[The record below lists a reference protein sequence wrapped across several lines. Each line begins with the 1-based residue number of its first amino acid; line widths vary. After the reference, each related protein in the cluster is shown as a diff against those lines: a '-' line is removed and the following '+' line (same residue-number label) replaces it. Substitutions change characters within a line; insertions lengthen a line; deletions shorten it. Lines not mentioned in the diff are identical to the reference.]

1 MQTVLVTGASSGIGA
16 ATAEHLAREGF
27 RVYGTSR
34 SQRSPSPDAAG
45 VHWLALDVCDESS
58 VEKATT
64 ELLAEVGELDALVC
78 NAGFGIFGSVEEVS
92 IEAARSQFD
101 TNYFGVLRVLRAV
114 LPHMRERGAGRI
126 VLVGSLAGRA
136 AIPFQSHYSAS
147 KAAVDSTVMAL
158 RNEVGRLG
166 IHVSLVEPGDINT
179 PFNAA
184 MSWEPRRETSPN
196 TAASGE
202 APGSHYGDAIR
213 SCEEVIRESL
223 PKAPGPEIVAKTVAR
238 ALGARR
244 PRVRYSVGPD
254 STLVPLGRRLLP
266 DWASLALIRSH
277 FKL

>member
-1 MQTVLVTGASSGIGA
+1 MQTVLITGASSGIGA
-16 ATAEHLAREGF
+16 ATAEQLAREGF
-27 RVYGTSR
+27 RVFGTSR

-45 VHWLALDVCDESS
+45 VHWLAMDVCDESS
-58 VEKATT
+58 VEKAVA

-78 NAGFGIFGSVEEVS
+78 NAGFGIFGSIEEVS
-92 IEAARSQFD
+92 IEAAQRQFD

-114 LPHMRERGAGRI
+114 LPRMRERGAGRI
-126 VLVGSLAGRA
+126 VLVGSLVGRA
-136 AIPFQSHYSAS
+136 PSPFWSHYSAS

-184 MSWEPRRETSPN
+184 MGW
-196 TAASGE
+196 GE
-202 APGSHYGDAIR
+202 GEDSHYGEAIR
-213 SCEEVIRESL
+213 RCEEVIRESL
-223 PKAPGPEIVAKTVAR
+223 PKAPGPEIVAKTIAR
-238 ALGARR
+238 ALTAHR

-266 DWASLALIRSH
+266 DWINLALIRSH
-277 FKL
+277 FKI